1 MLIFVLLV
9 VDIRLFFMAFL
20 MSWYEETRA
29 GVSAGFNEVTECPL
43 LSLLSGREVTHLG
56 YYITSTGSG
65 KSMQFFAD
73 FCVREILLAWKYQYN
88 N

>member
-9 VDIRLFFMAFL
+9 VDIGLFLMAFL

-29 GVSAGFNEVTECPL
+29 GVSAGFNEATERP
-43 LSLLSGREVTHLG
+43 LLSGREMTHLG
-56 YYITSTGSG
+56 YYIKSTGSG